1 MRPLIT
7 NRYNLEFNFSNKR
20 VAFFL
25 LILSFIFYGNT
36 LAHSFSLDDSYI
48 LKYLPENKH
57 SFLHLFDVF
66 KQRFDYVDYRP
77 IPLWSFALEQY
88 LFGSIKPFFSHT
100 INILLF
106 FLICYSLFVFV
117 ASLPVSHSRWLA
129 FIIAI
134 LFLSHP
140 VHANT
145 VSNLK
150 SRDTLMSCLFCVLS
164 NLYWIKS
171 FESDTKFKL
180 NQLLVSLLL
189 LLAALFSK
197 LDSIFYFVILLL
209 SFLLFRKKQ
218 RILHGLF
225 YILLLLAVSVIFR
238 NLLTD
243 ALIPAEP
250 EKAMGV
256 LFMENPIVKTNIL
269 TFKIG
274 QSVMTLFW
282 YLKFMIIPNGYY
294 FYFGYDMIP
303 LYQATHLISVFLICL
318 HAALLLL
325 ASYLIIYRKNVL
337 TGFGIFFFYISLV
350 YCSNL
355 YIPVAG
361 IIADR
366 YAFIASIG
374 FCIIAGSLLFNAS
387 VYLFQIKKTTTK
399 KKTDTYLFDTAKFL
413 LPLIFVSILYLP
425 FVWERNA
432 AWKNMNT
439 LLEKDMPYLTKS
451 YEANRIA
458 TATYLKQSRL
468 TSNRDSAALLL
479 NKGLNTALQADKLF
493 PNEIFIL
500 ESIGIANMSLGNTN
514 QALVTFRKV
523 LQLTDSSL
531 VSCDTYGDYLLR
543 NYQFDSAAY
552 YYYKTIRILPEDP
565 EGYYKYN
572 TALLYAERF
581 DDALRF
587 GDSIIQKNHDFYV
600 GYECKGFAFL
610 NMKDTLR
617 SADEYQKA
625 FVHGMKSDNIA
636 SFFYDYFS
644 KRNDTGN
651 ARKFSPYL
659 STSNSPIN

>member
-1 MRPLIT
+1 MVT
-7 NRYNLEFNFSNKR
+7 NRYNPEFNLSNKK
-20 VAFFL
+20 VAIL
-25 LILSFIFYGNT
+25 LLVLSLIFYGNT
-36 LAHSFSLDDSYI
+36 VTHSFSLDDDYI
-48 LKYLPENKH
+48 LKYLPQNKH
-57 SFLHLFDVF
+57 SFVQLFDVF

-77 IPLWSFALEQY
+77 IPLLSFAIEQY
-88 LFGSIKPFFSHT
+88 LFGGIKPFLSHT
-100 INILLF
+100 INVFLF
-106 FLICYSLFVFV
+106 FLICYSLFIFI
-117 ASLPVSHSRWLA
+117 ASLPVSYSRWVA
-129 FIIAI
+129 FMIAI

-145 VSNLK
+145 VNNLK
-150 SRDTLMSCLFCVLS
+150 SRDTLLSCLFCILS
-164 NLYWIKS
+164 NLYWVKS
-171 FESDTKFKL
+171 FESDAKFKL
-180 NQLLVSLLL
+180 NQVLISLLL

-197 LDSIFYFVILLL
+197 LDSILYFVILLL
-209 SFLLFRKKQ
+209 TFLLFRKKQ
-218 RILHGLF
+218 RVLHGVYF
-225 YILLLLAVSVIFR
+225 ILLLLTVSVIFR

-243 ALIPAEP
+243 ALLPAEP
-250 EKAMGV
+250 EKALGV
-256 LFMENPIVKTNIL
+256 LFMENPIVKTNLL
-269 TFKIG
+269 TYKIG

-294 FYFGYDMIP
+294 FYFGFDMIP
-303 LYQATHLISVFLICL
+303 LYQATHVISVLLICL
-318 HAALLLL
+318 HVLLLLL
-325 ASYLIIYRKNVL
+325 ASYLIISRKNVL
-337 TGFGIFFFYISLV
+337 IGFGIFFFYISLA

-374 FCIIAGSLLFNAS
+374 FCIIAGSILFNAS
-387 VYLFQIKKTTTK
+387 AYLFPIKDTSTK

-439 LLEKDMPYLTKS
+439 LLEKDMPYLTNS

-514 QALVTFRKV
+514 QALETFRKV

-572 TALLYAERF
+572 TALLYAKRF

-587 GDSIIQKNHDFYV
+587 GDSIIQKNPDFYV

-610 NMKDTLR
+610 NRKDTLR
-617 SADEYQKA
+617 SSDEYQKA
-625 FVHGMKSDNIA
+625 FEHGMKSDNIA

-644 KRNDTGN
+644 KRNDIEN
-651 ARKFSPYL
+651 ARKFTPFL
-659 STSNSPIN
+659 STSNRPIN